1 MKLKDGLLPSQDL
14 LERPLRPLPTVCDIT
29 RRRSMCKIARKCGRQ
44 LLVGSVHFL
53 NHASITPLT
62 ALSRDGC
69 SLKWMSPVMGNF
81 GLWLTRVLPRW
92 IAVGMDSGLAIIH
105 NTIINA
111 CVLIQGVFSARCR
124 RVSIRG
130 DQHRPNNRSGTITSG
145 CKWAWGLIGVG
156 VVLGLNLDIQL

>member
-1 MKLKDGLLPSQDL
+1 M
-14 LERPLRPLPTVCDIT
+14 RPLPTVCDMMWVT
-29 RRRSMCKIARKCGRQ
+29 RRRSMCKMARKCGRQ

-92 IAVGMDSGLAIIH
+92 IAVGMDPGLAIIH